1 MAERWRRGTPAGKV
15 ASAALYSCEK
25 ESTMKIVQRTITEPT
40 STPSIRPFQNVPV
53 GAEFLCVDGDK
64 LISMEEPTSIQLQ
77 TTAITLVA
85 VGDECST
92 AFHSEYL
99 GIATFSGKKKYYA
112 FR

>member
-1 MAERWRRGTPAGKV
+1 
-15 ASAALYSCEK
+15 
-25 ESTMKIVQRTITEPT
+25 MKIVQRTIPEPNF
-40 STPSIRPFQNVPV
+40 SPAVRPFQNVPV

-77 TTAITLVA
+77 TAAITLVA

-92 AFHSEYL
+92 TFHSEYL
-99 GIATFSGKKKYYA
+99 GIATFSGKKKFYA